1 MKILF
6 SYNPSI
12 LLAILWLCA
21 PSLQAQRLSK
31 STYGALNNYVIYANE
46 ATHAINL
53 MYFDFLYL
61 NNQFHAYVEDSIT
74 TVVYTKDNILTNPE
88 YFPIYPRDL
97 YPVIISNNIYLPYD
111 KRGEPF
117 QLVGKVLNVLE
128 EMERTRKELADYIS
142 SGNYQQDTNLV
153 KGFARLRRMEVL
165 YYDMFTLQE
174 KLHWNLTSIAQSY
187 TYPALDSNA
196 LRTTRQ
202 LHPLVQQTQVV
213 IKGIRAKDNTIA
225 LSAHCNQL
233 RSMVLRLERE
243 KATVLQG
250 LALEEG
256 SLRSPDNRYDLMLNR
271 ARQVLSA
278 AKEYLDAP
286 RYQRLDFEPPYY
298 YYNIDLLNQ
307 YNRTGNGMATLFNK
321 FIQENDVYWLFEY
334 EMPHLF
340 KVRYPNIAAF
350 EQYQKPDLDIEA
362 ILAKTLAKQALQDSL
377 QQVQEDSL
385 AVIAQQ
391 IADSIAY
398 RNANPE
404 VGDMNLNGFAT
415 NNLVFLL
422 DISASMRDTNKLPL
436 LKEALVQLLD
446 LMREEDNITFITYA
460 GKAQLVLPPTSATS
474 EADKAKILGIIDG
487 LASNGLSDAN
497 KGIQLAY
504 KTIEESFIKEGN
516 NRIIM
521 ATDGGFKVSKRIQR
535 IIKQAT
541 KRKNPI
547 RLSTFYFSQKE
558 FSHHKKLLQDL
569 SKTGAGRYRYIQRE
583 NAKKILVMEAQAVR
597 NKTDEEGAKKSV
609 Q

>member
-1 MKILF
+1 MKVKFLHTPF
-6 SYNPSI
+6 S
-12 LLAILWLCA
+12 LLLILWLCS

-31 STYGALNNYVIYANE
+31 STYGALNNYIIYSNE

-61 NNQFHAYVEDSIT
+61 NNQLYAYVEDSIQSIA
-74 TVVYTKDNILTNPE
+74 YTKDNILTNPE
-88 YFPIYPRDL
+88 YFPIYPREL
-97 YPVIISNNIYLPYD
+97 YPKIISDNIYLPYD

-117 QLVGKVLNVLE
+117 QLVGKVSNVLK
-128 EMERTRKELADYIS
+128 EMERTRGQLATYIN
-142 SGNYQQDTNLV
+142 SGAYQQDTNLV
-153 KGFARLRRMEVL
+153 QGFTWLRRMEVL

-174 KLHWNLTSIAQSY
+174 KLHWNLSSITQSY

-202 LHPLVQQTQVV
+202 LQPLLQQIKIV
-213 IKGIRAKDNTIA
+213 IKGVRANDNTA
-225 LSAHCNQL
+225 SLNAQCAQL
-233 RSMVLRLERE
+233 RSMILRLERE
-243 KATVLQG
+243 KPTIIKGLKLQTN
-250 LALEEG
+250 
-256 SLRSPDNRYDLMLNR
+256 SLRSPDKRYDLMLDR
-271 ARQVLSA
+271 ARKTLKA
-278 AKEYLDAP
+278 AQTYLGNKN
-286 RYQRLDFEPPYY
+286 YQNFDFEPQYY

-307 YNRTGNGMATLFNK
+307 YNRTSNGVATLFNK
-321 FIQENDVYWLFEY
+321 FIQENDIYWLFEY

-340 KVRYPNIAAF
+340 KVRYPDIPAF
-350 EQYQKPDLDIEA
+350 EQYLEPELDIEA
-362 ILAKTLAKQALQDSL
+362 ILAKTLAQQARLDSL

-398 RNANPE
+398 REANPE
-404 VGDMNLNGFAT
+404 IGDMNLNGFAT

-460 GKAQLVLPPTSATS
+460 GKAQLILPPTSVTS
-474 EADKAKILGIIDG
+474 EAAKAKILSVIDN
-487 LASNGLSDAN
+487 LSSSGLSDAN
-497 KGIQLAY
+497 KGIKLAY
-504 KTIEESFIKEGN
+504 QTIEESFIQGGN

-521 ATDGGFKVSKRIQR
+521 ATDGGFKVSRPIQR
-535 IIKQAT
+535 LVRQAT

-558 FSHHKKLLQDL
+558 FTHHKKLLQEL
-569 SKTGAGRYRYIQRE
+569 SETGAGRYRYIQRE

-597 NKTDEEGAKKSV
+597 NKKN
-609 Q
+609 